1 MRKKLEEI
9 IESYRDEI
17 IGFGRDIFEHPELG
31 FKEFRT
37 SAKAVEFL
45 EKYCMNVEKGIS
57 VTGFRCTIGSGNGPN
72 IGLIAELDAIPAP
85 GHRCASGD
93 KGAAHS
99 CAHSNQLAIMLGAM
113 KCINE
118 SGMLEGTGVRVTL
131 VGTPAEE
138 FTDLEYR
145 RDLLERG
152 EILHMSGKQ
161 DMIRKGTFDEIDMVI
176 SCHTMGEYPGRKADV
191 NSTLNG
197 FLSKRITYIGK
208 ASHAGATPHKGINA
222 LNAASIGIMAMNAQR
237 ETFIEDDMI
246 RVHGIITEGGQSV
259 NSVPEIVVI
268 EAYVRGRTIAAV
280 EDANRKMNRAFEAGA
295 HAVGAACRIEDIHG
309 YLPFHQCRDLS
320 EVVRRNISV
329 FVGDDNVLVGQ
340 KSFASGDI
348 GDLGSIMPAVQF
360 GFSGFSGNIHGSDF
374 EISDEEMA
382 YIIPAKTVACTVY
395 DLVAENGKLAK
406 QILMDNQPAMSK
418 DEYLQRW
425 LGTE

>member
-1 MRKKLEEI
+1 MRKRLEEM
-9 IESYRDEI
+9 IEGCRDEI

-45 EKYCMNVEKGIS
+45 ERNCMAVEKGLS
-57 VTGFRCTIGSGNGPN
+57 VTGFRCRIGSGNGMN

-85 GHRCASGD
+85 GHRCASED
-93 KGAAHS
+93 KGAAHA

-113 KCINE
+113 KCIHE
-118 SGMLEGTGVRVTL
+118 SGMLEGTGVSVTL
-131 VGTPAEE
+131 IGTPAEE
-138 FTDLEYR
+138 FTDLDYR
-145 RDLLERG
+145 RGLLERG

-161 DMIRKGTFDEIDMVI
+161 DMIRKGTFDDIDMVI
-176 SCHTMGEYPGRKADV
+176 SCHTMGGFPGRQADV
-191 NSTLNG
+191 YSTLNG

-208 ASHAGATPHKGINA
+208 AAHAGATPHKGINA
-222 LNAASIGIMAMNAQR
+222 LNAASIGLMAMNAQR
-237 ETFIEDDMI
+237 ETFVEDDMV

-268 EAYVRGRTIAAV
+268 EAYVRGRTLEAV
-280 EDANRKMNRAFEAGA
+280 EDANKKMNRAFEAGA
-295 HAVGAACRIEDIHG
+295 HAVGAVCRIEDIHG
-309 YLPFHQCRDLS
+309 YLPLHQCRDLS

-329 FVGDDNVLVGQ
+329 FVGDGNVLVGQ

-360 GFSGFSGNIHGSDF
+360 GFSGFSGNVHGSDF

-382 YIIPAKTVACTVY
+382 YIIPAKTVAYTVY
-395 DLVAENGKLAK
+395 DLAADNGKLAK
-406 QILMDNQPAMSK
+406 QILMDNPPAMSK
-418 DEYLQRW
+418 EEYLQRW
-425 LGTE
+425 LGKE